1 MGKACWIALVYGMES
16 SQAHPTPQG
25 HSGEYK
31 DDLMAPKTL
40 HRARFAPEAA
50 YGAFASE
57 LITCTTDAIVSK
69 RVPSYGS
76 NHCMLSSRTS
86 SILYAPLQVCI
97 QHMHLLGHSL
107 HVTMMHTCLFS
118 FHRNHSPSTRSLIF
132 LCKTCNI
139 FAPSQKS
146 MT

>member
-97 QHMHLLGHSL
+97 QHMHILDDDFISSKGAY
-107 HVTMMHTCLFS
+107 MPF
-118 FHRNHSPSTRSLIF
+118 LI
-132 LCKTCNI
+132 
-139 FAPSQKS
+139 PSQSFFVYTISCLPMQNMQHFRTIPKNR
-146 MT
+146 